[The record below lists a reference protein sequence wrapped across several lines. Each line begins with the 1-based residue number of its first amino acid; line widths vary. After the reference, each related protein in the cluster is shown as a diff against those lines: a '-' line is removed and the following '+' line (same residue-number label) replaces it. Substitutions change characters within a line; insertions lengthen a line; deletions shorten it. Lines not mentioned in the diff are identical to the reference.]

1 MFLIAIAVFAIAA
14 ILAFVLLHKL
24 ANKINDINQKKY
36 EEKLR
41 IKQEREE
48 NSKRE
53 ERYLATIDKFTD
65 VLEKVNENLATNN
78 KRLEYIEK
86 KLSIGSD
93 E

>member
-1 MFLIAIAVFAIAA
+1 MSEVSTLITNLGFPIVC
-14 ILAFVLLHKL
+14 VLGC
-24 ANKINDINQKKY
+24 AYFIWY
-36 EEKLR
+36 MV
-41 IKQEREE
+41 KQEREE
-48 NSKRE
+48 NVKRE